1 MLVCKSDMYVCVCLC
16 MFVPGRVKRQA
27 YIHVNVK
34 FRAWPREKKG
44 QSRGIRV
51 RGSPGGGRAGIRH
64 LARVKEGLT
73 PRPPRAARYAKGPRS
88 FARLRALYV
97 FLSFSVPH
105 QAFSVSESAREDGT
119 AASFLIT
126 EPRDRRASAGQHRR
140 RTDTVD
146 VHISAV
152 APSGLRSP

>member
-1 MLVCKSDMYVCVCLC
+1 MHSRVAERKKEPKPRNSGPR
-16 MFVPGRVKRQA
+16 VPGRRQGR
-27 YIHVNVK
+27 H
-34 FRAWPREKKG
+34 PP
-44 QSRGIRV
+44 SR
-51 RGSPGGGRAGIRH
+51 
-64 LARVKEGLT
+64 RVKEGLT

-146 VHISAV
+146 VHILRLPRVDCGRRKKASRGRN
-152 APSGLRSP
+152 SRKGGDGLGI

>member
-1 MLVCKSDMYVCVCLC
+1 MCVCAC
-16 MFVPGRVKRQA
+16 VCSWACGKTSIYTHKRE
-27 YIHVNVK
+27 ISRMCT
-34 FRAWPREKKG
+34 RAWPREKKG

-126 EPRDRRASAGQHRR
+126 EPRYRRASAGQHRR